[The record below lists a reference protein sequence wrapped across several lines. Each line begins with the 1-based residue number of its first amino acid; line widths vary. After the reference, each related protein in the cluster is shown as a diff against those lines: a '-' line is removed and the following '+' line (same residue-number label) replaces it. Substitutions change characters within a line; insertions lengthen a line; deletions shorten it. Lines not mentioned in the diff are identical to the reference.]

1 MPLAYGKFPRRDP
14 QLNDFAVESARDD
27 LIAAENSPPYPGR
40 HGLLTLPT
48 GPSESAAHND
58 VMVEKE
64 EPKPG
69 QHAESAVSHPRP
81 PWAELYRGGARRVA
95 GLETEWVPAWLRPTG
110 PENRLP
116 VAASMVVAIALQI
129 SLSSRFSLHPRWL
142 LPLLEVALLVV
153 LTAINPVRLSRPTRV
168 GRYLTMALAGA
179 ITLDNLASAF
189 LLDYAI
195 VTGKTGKDA
204 IGLLSA
210 GAAIY
215 LTNIIVFGIWYWEL
229 DRGGPFNRM
238 AGTEPHPDFLFPQM
252 VTPEMSPEH
261 WEPRFLDYLYTS
273 FTNVMAFSPTDTMS
287 LSRWA
292 KSLMALQSAIAL
304 STTALVL
311 ARAVNILK

>member
-1 MPLAYGKFPRRDP
+1 MLAMAEDEKPVLP
-14 QLNDFAVESARDD
+14 QPAGSAVRPAHPTWTQWSRGG
-27 LIAAENSPPYPGR
+27 LR
-40 HGLLTLPT
+40 HGVD
-48 GPSESAAHND
+48 SD
-58 VMVEKE
+58 
-64 EPKPG
+64 
-69 QHAESAVSHPRP
+69 
-81 PWAELYRGGARRVA
+81 
-95 GLETEWVPAWLRPTG
+95 WVPAWLRPTG

-116 VAASMVVAIALQI
+116 VAAAILVAIALQI
-129 SLSSRFSLHPRWL
+129 GLSDRYGLHPRWL
-142 LPLLEVALLVV
+142 LPALEVALLAV
-153 LTAINPVRLSRPTRV
+153 LTAINPVRLSRRTRV

-179 ITLDNLASAF
+179 ITLDNLVSAF
-189 LLDYAI
+189 VLDYSI
-195 VTGKTGKDA
+195 VTGKTGNDA

-229 DRGGPFNRM
+229 DRGGPFSR
-238 AGTEPHPDFLFPQM
+238 AAATVPHPDFLFPQM
-252 VTPEMSPEH
+252 VSPEISPEH

-273 FTNVMAFSPTDTMS
+273 FTNVMAFSPTDTMP

>member
-1 MPLAYGKFPRRDP
+1 MPCAVYVAAAFVGLRSSGRFLQSTDPILLRPRQAGTGVLTMNAPSVRKIPSRDP

-116 VAASMVVAIALQI
+116 GAASMVVAIALQI

-179 ITLDNLASAF
+179 ITLAP
-189 LLDYAI
+189 
-195 VTGKTGKDA
+195 
-204 IGLLSA
+204 
-210 GAAIY
+210 
-215 LTNIIVFGIWYWEL
+215 W
-229 DRGGPFNRM
+229 RQP
-238 AGTEPHPDFLFPQM
+238 
-252 VTPEMSPEH
+252 
-261 WEPRFLDYLYTS
+261 
-273 FTNVMAFSPTDTMS
+273 
-287 LSRWA
+287 
-292 KSLMALQSAIAL
+292 
-304 STTALVL
+304 
-311 ARAVNILK
+311 

>member
-1 MPLAYGKFPRRDP
+1 
-14 QLNDFAVESARDD
+14 V
-27 LIAAENSPPYPGR
+27 
-40 HGLLTLPT
+40 
-48 GPSESAAHND
+48 PS
-58 VMVEKE
+58 
-64 EPKPG
+64 
-69 QHAESAVSHPRP
+69 
-81 PWAELYRGGARRVA
+81 
-95 GLETEWVPAWLRPTG
+95 WLRPTG

-195 VTGKTGKDA
+195 VTGKTGNDA

-252 VTPEMSPEH
+252 VTSEMSPEH

-273 FTNVMAFSPTDTMS
+273 FTNVMAFSPTDTMP

>member
-1 MPLAYGKFPRRDP
+1 
-14 QLNDFAVESARDD
+14 
-27 LIAAENSPPYPGR
+27 
-40 HGLLTLPT
+40 
-48 GPSESAAHND
+48 
-58 VMVEKE
+58 
-64 EPKPG
+64 
-69 QHAESAVSHPRP
+69 
-81 PWAELYRGGARRVA
+81 
-95 GLETEWVPAWLRPTG
+95 
-110 PENRLP
+110 
-116 VAASMVVAIALQI
+116 MVVAIALQI

-195 VTGKTGKDA
+195 VTGKTGNDA

-252 VTPEMSPEH
+252 VTPGALGAAF
-261 WEPRFLDYLYTS
+261 PRLPLHQ
-273 FTNVMAFSPTDTMS
+273 
-287 LSRWA
+287 LHQRHG
-292 KSLMALQSAIAL
+292 
-304 STTALVL
+304 VL
-311 ARAVNILK
+311 ADRHHAAVAVGEVLDGATERHRLVDHGTCPCARGEHPEIAVSPASAMGNHLRRA

>member
-1 MPLAYGKFPRRDP
+1 MTALRGE
-14 QLNDFAVESARDD
+14 VCD
-27 LIAAENSPPYPGR
+27 LYPGCQVLGKR
-40 HGLLTLPT
+40 ADPLPWR
-48 GPSESAAHND
+48 SAAHND
-58 VMVEKE
+58 VMVDHD
-64 EPKPG
+64 EPEPG
-69 QHAESAVSHPRP
+69 QHGDPAPSRSHPM
-81 PWAELYRGGARRVA
+81 WAGLSRGGAGRAVEF
-95 GLETEWVPAWLRPTG
+95 ETAWVPAWLRPTG

-116 VAASMVVAIALQI
+116 VAASMVVAVALQV
-129 SLSSRFSLHPRWL
+129 SLSTRFSLHPFWL
-142 LPLLEVALLVV
+142 LPVLEVVMLAV
-153 LTAINPVRLSRPTRV
+153 LTVINPVRLSRPTRV

-189 LLDYAI
+189 LLDLAI
-195 VTGKTGKDA
+195 VTGKTGNDA
-204 IGLLSA
+204 VGLLSA
-210 GAAIY
+210 GASIY

-238 AGTEPHPDFLFPQM
+238 AGMAPHPDFLFPQM

-273 FTNVMAFSPTDTMS
+273 FTNVMAFSPTDTMP

>member
-1 MPLAYGKFPRRDP
+1 M
-14 QLNDFAVESARDD
+14 
-27 LIAAENSPPYPGR
+27 AEY
-40 HGLLTLPT
+40 
-48 GPSESAAHND
+48 
-58 VMVEKE
+58 E
-64 EPKPG
+64 EPERAPST
-69 QHAESAVSHPRP
+69 APPSHPT
-81 PWAELYRGGARRVA
+81 WAQRSRGGVRRA
-95 GLETEWVPAWLRPTG
+95 AQLETEWVPAWLRPTG

-116 VAASMVVAIALQI
+116 VAASMVVAIALQV
-129 SLSSRFSLHPRWL
+129 SLSVRFGLHPRWL

-153 LTAINPVRLSRPTRV
+153 LSAINPVRLSRQTRV
-168 GRYLTMALAGA
+168 GRYLTMTLAGA

-195 VTGKTGKDA
+195 VTGKTGNDA

-229 DRGGPFNRM
+229 DRGGPFNRA
-238 AGTEPHPDFLFPQM
+238 AGTDPHPDFLFPQM
-252 VTPEMSPEH
+252 VTPEMSPDH

-273 FTNVMAFSPTDTMS
+273 FTNVMAFSPTDTMP